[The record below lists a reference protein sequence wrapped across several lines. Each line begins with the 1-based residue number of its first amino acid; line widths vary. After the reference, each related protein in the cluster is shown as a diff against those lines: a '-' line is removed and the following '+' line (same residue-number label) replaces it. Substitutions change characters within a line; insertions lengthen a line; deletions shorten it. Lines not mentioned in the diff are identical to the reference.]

1 MVTLINTRWIIF
13 DDERFFEVASSHLSR
28 FCSIA
33 TKALFWMWV
42 DSQWQIRLCLS
53 RWAAIQGDSL
63 TLALLSAAIASFL
76 LSCGRRDRLEC
87 RVLDASRTKTLTKE
101 MKNKRKS
108 SENVLCDF
116 VKIRKKSNEFR
127 NFVQKLGTLM
137 KFFNNNNID
146 NFNLIKL
153 TKKIH

>member
-33 TKALFWMWV
+33 TKALFWIWV

-53 RWAAIQGDSL
+53 RRPAIQGDSL
-63 TLALLSAAIASFL
+63 TLALLSSAIASFL

-87 RVLDASRTKTLTKE
+87 RVLDVSRTKIAFSLTKE

-108 SENVLCDF
+108 SENVFCDF

-127 NFVQKLGTLM
+127 NFVQKLM
-137 KFFNNNNID
+137 KLFNNNNT
-146 NFNLIKL
+146 N
-153 TKKIH
+153 KKNSLKIEKI